1 MEEYPKPDER
11 SQNNT
16 PIKKKITSR
25 LMYLIVL

>member
-1 MEEYPKPDER
+1 MKAIHER

-16 PIKKKITSR
+16 PIKKKTTSR